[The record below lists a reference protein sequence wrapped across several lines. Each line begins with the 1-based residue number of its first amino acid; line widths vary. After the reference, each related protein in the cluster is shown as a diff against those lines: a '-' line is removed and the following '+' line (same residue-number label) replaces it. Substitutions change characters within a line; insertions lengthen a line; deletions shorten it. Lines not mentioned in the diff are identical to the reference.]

1 MTASSPQ
8 RLVLVGAGHAHVEI
22 LRRFAERPVPD
33 VSLSLV
39 VDQVE
44 SVYSGMVPGLVA
56 GDYDLDE
63 VVIPVLPLAE
73 RAGAEVFLSAA
84 KRVDAAGRFIELA
97 DGRRVSWEVASL
109 DVGSD
114 VRGLRLPGV
123 REHALPTRPIGV
135 FARRLAAALD
145 EMSSRT
151 GGPPRIVVVG
161 GGAAGVELA
170 FTLEARTR
178 RCGSRVSLVCG
189 NEGLLPGA
197 WPAVMEAVRREAAA
211 RSIAI
216 LPGETVLGV
225 DEAGVILGGV
235 AGDQRNPRVSTNEGS
250 GRLDADLVVWAAGAA
265 PLSLLAD
272 SGLATDE
279 RGFLRVAPTLE
290 VPGQRGLF
298 AAGDCCAIDGAAWV
312 PKAGVYAVRAGPV
325 LDANLRASL
334 GGGSLRE
341 YRPQRDFLSLVNL
354 GDRRAL
360 ATKWGWV
367 TRGRLAWMLKDHIDR
382 GFVARYR
389 VG

>member
-1 MTASSPQ
+1 MTTSSPQ

-22 LRRFAERPVPD
+22 LRRFAERPVPG
-33 VSLSLV
+33 VALSLV

-56 GDYDLDE
+56 GDYDFDD
-63 VVIPVLPLAE
+63 VVIPVLPLAA
-73 RAGAEVFLSAA
+73 RAGAEVFVSPAT
-84 KRVDAAGRFIELA
+84 RVDAAARLVELA
-97 DGRRVSWEVASL
+97 DGRRVHWDVASL

-114 VRGLRLPGV
+114 VRGLQLPGV
-123 REHALPTRPIGV
+123 REHALGTRPIGD

-145 EMSSRT
+145 ERSSRT
-151 GGPPRIVVVG
+151 AGPLRVVVVG
-161 GGAAGVELA
+161 GGTAGVELA

-178 RCGSRVSLVCG
+178 RSGSRVSLVCG
-189 NEGLLPGA
+189 DEGLLPGA
-197 WPAVMEAVRREAAA
+197 WPAVGDAVRREAAA

-216 LPGETVLGV
+216 LPGESVRGV
-225 DEAGVILGGV
+225 DEAGVMLGGV
-235 AGDQRNPRVSTNEGS
+235 SSDQRDAAVR
-250 GRLDADLVVWAAGAA
+250 RLDADLVVWAAGAA
-265 PLSLLAD
+265 PPGLLAA
-272 SGLATDE
+272 SGLPTDK

-290 VPGQRGLF
+290 VVGHRGLF

-325 LDANLRASL
+325 LDANLRSSL

-360 ATKWGWV
+360 ATKWGWA
-367 TRGRLAWMLKDHIDR
+367 TRGRLAWMLKDRIDR